1 MVFCL
6 AATEILVCE
15 ISGRDA
21 KTLSCNHDIDLVIGG
36 IALMLIGPY

>member
-1 MVFCL
+1 MMFCL

-15 ISGRDA
+15 ISERNDRN
-21 KTLSCNHDIDLVIGG
+21 SSDNHDIDLVIGG